1 MGGFVPPT
9 HSLARR
15 VAVYHFRPFLNSDPP
30 HLTEIWR
37 SQPSQR
43 GVMQPMSAGLFEQL
57 VLSKPYFD
65 REGLILA
72 LHDGQPVGF
81 AHAGFGP
88 TEAEDALSTD
98 MGTTYL
104 LMLHGDHRDA
114 AVADELMIRS
124 EGYLRERGAK
134 VIYGGGIQPLNAF
147 YLGLY
152 GGSELPGILATDVV
166 FLDACRRNGYREID
180 QVLVLQRELAQFR
193 VAISWEQRRL
203 RRSAVCNEIYAPPS
217 KSWWEACTTGAFER
231 LNFSLQNSPNGLP
244 LSSVGFWDIEP
255 LSTGWGAATA
265 GMFDLHVSPE
275 ARRQGLATFL
285 LGEAFNRLRSR
296 GIVLV
301 EAQTM
306 RGNTPA
312 LAMYQ
317 KLGFQNVDSGY
328 VFRKGE

>member
-1 MGGFVPPT
+1 
-9 HSLARR
+9 
-15 VAVYHFRPFLNSDPP
+15 VYNFRPFLNPDPP

-57 VLSKPYFD
+57 VFSKPYFEH
-65 REGLILA
+65 EGLIVA
-72 LHDGQPVGF
+72 LKDNRPIGF

-88 TEAEDALSTD
+88 NEAEDAMSTD

-104 LMLHGDHRDA
+104 LMLESDHRDP
-114 AVADELMIRS
+114 AVADELLLRA
-124 EGYLRERGAK
+124 EAYLQDRGAK
-134 VIYGGGIQPLNAF
+134 VIYGGGIRPLNAY

-152 GGSELPGILATDVV
+152 GGSELPGILATDTV

-180 QVLVLQRELAQFR
+180 QVLVLQRELSQFR
-193 VAISWEQRRL
+193 VTVSWEQRRL
-203 RRSAVCNEIYAPPS
+203 RRSVVCNEQYAPPP
-217 KSWWEACTTGAFER
+217 KTWWEACTTGSFER
-231 LNFSLQNSPNGLP
+231 LDFAMQNTASGLA
-244 LSSVGFWDIEP
+244 LANVGFWDIEP

-285 LGEAFNRLRSR
+285 LGEAFNRLRDR

-306 RGNTPA
+306 RGNMPA

-317 KLGFQNVDSGY
+317 KLGFQTVDSGY

>member
-1 MGGFVPPT
+1 
-9 HSLARR
+9 
-15 VAVYHFRPFLNSDPP
+15 VYNFRPFLNSDPP

-57 VLSKPYFD
+57 VFSKPYFEH
-65 REGLILA
+65 EGLIVA
-72 LHDGQPVGF
+72 LKDDRPIGF

-88 TEAEDALSTD
+88 NEAEDALSTD

-104 LMLHGDHRDA
+104 LMLESDHRDP
-114 AVADELMIRS
+114 AVADELLLRA
-124 EGYLRERGAK
+124 EAYLQDRGAK
-134 VIYGGGIQPLNAF
+134 VIYGGGIRPLNAF

-152 GGSELPGILATDVV
+152 GGSELPGILATDIVL
-166 FLDACRRNGYREID
+166 FDACRRNGYREID
-180 QVLVLQRELAQFR
+180 QVLVLQRELSQFR
-193 VAISWEQRRL
+193 VTVSWEQRRL
-203 RRSAVCNEIYAPPS
+203 RRSVVCNEQYAPPPRT
-217 KSWWEACTTGAFER
+217 WWEACTTGSFER
-231 LNFSLQNSPNGLP
+231 LDFKMQNTASGKAIA
-244 LSSVGFWDIEP
+244 SVGFWDIEP

-285 LGEAFNRLRSR
+285 LGEAFNRLRDR

-306 RGNTPA
+306 RGNMPA

-317 KLGFQNVDSGY
+317 KLGFQTVDSGY

>member
-1 MGGFVPPT
+1 
-9 HSLARR
+9 
-15 VAVYHFRPFLNSDPP
+15 VYNFRPFLNSDPP

-43 GVMQPMSAGLFEQL
+43 GVMQPMSVGLFEQL
-57 VLSKPYFD
+57 VFSKPYFD
-65 REGLILA
+65 REGLIVA
-72 LHDGQPVGF
+72 TKDNRPIGF

-88 TEAEDALSTD
+88 NETETALSTD
-98 MGTTYL
+98 LGTTYL
-104 LMLHGDHRDA
+104 LMLHSDHRDP
-114 AVADELMIRS
+114 AVADELLARS
-124 EGYLRERGAK
+124 EAYQQDRGAK
-134 VIYGGGIQPLNAF
+134 VIYGGGIQPLNGF

-152 GGSELPGILATDVV
+152 GGSELPGILATDAV
-166 FLDACRRNGYREID
+166 FLDACRRNNYREID
-180 QVLVLQRELAQFR
+180 QVLVLQRDLAQFR
-193 VAISWEQRRL
+193 SVVSWEQRRL
-203 RRSAVCNEIYAPPS
+203 RRSAVLNEHYGPPA
-217 KSWWEACTTGAFER
+217 KTWWEACTTGAFER
-231 LNFSLQNSPNGLP
+231 LEFSMQNSAQGQP
-244 LSSVGFWDIEP
+244 LASVGFWDIEP

-265 GMFDLHVSPE
+265 GMFDLQVATE

-285 LGEAFNRLRSR
+285 LGDAFSRLRDR

-317 KLGFQNVDSGY
+317 KLGFQTVDSGY